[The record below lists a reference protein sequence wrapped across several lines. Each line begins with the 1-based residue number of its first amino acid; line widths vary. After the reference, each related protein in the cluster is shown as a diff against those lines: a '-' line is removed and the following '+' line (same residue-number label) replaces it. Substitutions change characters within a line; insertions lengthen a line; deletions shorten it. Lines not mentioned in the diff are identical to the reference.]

1 MLICVDLIYYE
12 YVMYY
17 EHSGPP
23 YKNPP
28 GGIFVGKPCKSRV
41 LSARDKKSCICS
53 LKFRLLLANK
63 VTLTN

>member
-1 MLICVDLIYYE
+1 MNIL
-12 YVMYY
+12 MYCK
-17 EHSGPP
+17 HVSTP

-41 LSARDKKSCICS
+41 LSARDNTSCICS
-53 LKFRLLLANK
+53 LKFRPLLENK